1 MSRMLQPSF
10 SVNFLKFVINNF
22 CQRWWSFV
30 SSQIQMT
37 VCLKWIL
44 HPKWKFCQHL
54 LPYFDPK
61 SWDWTLQDLIVSC
74 ISHDLTFMT
83 SSCKS
88 HHCNCVDYF
97 NGTASFAGHH
107 KHTGCIIKWI
117 TKVLTISRT
126 LPCLPLVGQK
136 DPPQICTIGWANRTK
151 NVALFCSQ
159 KNWAILVCE
168 KHIDIHLKKKYLFNL
183 IYNSFEGRWCI
194 LLDEVNWGKDKKN
207 RP

>member
-1 MSRMLQPSF
+1 MLQPSF

-37 VCLKWIL
+37 VCLKWIV
-44 HPKWKFCQHL
+44 HPKWKICQHL

-88 HHCNCVDYF
+88 RHCNCVDYF

-126 LPCLPLVGQK
+126 LPCCHWLDKKTHLKFAPLVELIEQRMLL
-136 DPPQICTIGWANRTK
+136 CF
-151 NVALFCSQ
+151 V
-159 KNWAILVCE
+159 
-168 KHIDIHLKKKYLFNL
+168 LKKTGQYWFA
-183 IYNSFEGRWCI
+183 
-194 LLDEVNWGKDKKN
+194 KKI
-207 RP
+207 